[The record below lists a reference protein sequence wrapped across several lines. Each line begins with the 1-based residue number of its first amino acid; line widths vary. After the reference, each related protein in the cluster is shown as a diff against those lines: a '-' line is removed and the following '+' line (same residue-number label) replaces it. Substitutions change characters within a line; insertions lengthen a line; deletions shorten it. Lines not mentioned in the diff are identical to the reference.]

1 MVVMAAQL
9 CGGAGQ
15 HRVMHFAMVSSGTGR
30 EAPMVGFIFFDAS
43 LRRGVGRPCPGC
55 LSAVLSVC

>member
-15 HRVMHFAMVSSGTGR
+15 HRVMHFAMVSSGTGH
-30 EAPMVGFIFFDAS
+30 EAPTVGFIFF
-43 LRRGVGRPCPGC
+43 
-55 LSAVLSVC
+55 